1 MGRKESEKV
10 QITKIKYE
18 RYVILTAII
27 NIKIVIRNKIG
38 QANKTIKVKWTNY
51 LEGSNDE
58 NWLKKKEKR
67 DLKLVNKLN

>member
-1 MGRKESEKV
+1 MPFDKPRWEEKKVRKV

-27 NIKIVIRNKIG
+27 NIKIVRNKIG

-58 NWLKKKEKR
+58 N
-67 DLKLVNKLN
+67 